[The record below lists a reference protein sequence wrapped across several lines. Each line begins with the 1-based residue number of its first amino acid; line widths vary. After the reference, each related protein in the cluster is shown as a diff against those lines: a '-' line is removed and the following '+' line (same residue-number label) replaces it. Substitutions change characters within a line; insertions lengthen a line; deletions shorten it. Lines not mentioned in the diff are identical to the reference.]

1 MIIIDYKGRQFIIE
15 PKIWRGNEYHMR
27 GEEQLFEYLEY
38 YKQDRGYLLSFNFN
52 KNKKRGI
59 QNLEYQGKRIL
70 EVIV

>member
-1 MIIIDYKGRQFIIE
+1 MQSAE
-15 PKIWRGNEYHMR
+15 KIWKYR
-27 GEEQLFEYLEY
+27 EQLFEYLEY

-59 QNLEYQGKRIL
+59 QNLEYQEKRIL

>member
-1 MIIIDYKGRQFIIE
+1 MQVMQSAE
-15 PKIWRGNEYHMR
+15 KIWKYR
-27 GEEQLFEYLEY
+27 EQLFEYLEY

>member
-1 MIIIDYKGRQFIIE
+1 MGKGMFSFMAWTFPFLDIRIITGTVCWHRQA
-15 PKIWRGNEYHMR
+15 
-27 GEEQLFEYLEY
+27 
-38 YKQDRGYLLSFNFN
+38 N

>member
-1 MIIIDYKGRQFIIE
+1 MDIPFSGHSNVQVMQSAE
-15 PKIWRGNEYHMR
+15 KIWKYR
-27 GEEQLFEYLEY
+27 EQLFEYLEY

-59 QNLEYQGKRIL
+59 QNLEYQEKRIL

>member
-1 MIIIDYKGRQFIIE
+1 
-15 PKIWRGNEYHMR
+15 MR

-52 KNKKRGI
+52 KNKKSGI
-59 QNLEYQGKRIL
+59 QDLEYHGKRIL

>member
-1 MIIIDYKGRQFIIE
+1 
-15 PKIWRGNEYHMR
+15 MR